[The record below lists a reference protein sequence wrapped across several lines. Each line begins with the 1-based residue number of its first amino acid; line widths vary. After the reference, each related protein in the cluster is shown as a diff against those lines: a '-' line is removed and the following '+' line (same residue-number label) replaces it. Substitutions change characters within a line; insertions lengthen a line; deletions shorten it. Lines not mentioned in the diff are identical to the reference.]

1 MQTDVIVIGGGL
13 SGLTAASLLAKR
25 GQKVLVV
32 DKSHH
37 PGGSCGIFKRDGVIF
52 DQGSAML
59 YGFGEA
65 GFNAHRFVMNCLEEP
80 INIIRHDLLY
90 CVNYQEH
97 RIRFWPDVDRF
108 AEELA
113 GVFPGERKNIFR
125 FYRDMKKLYH
135 NVMEDNQT
143 YTTADETDPK
153 VALKSMLKH
162 PLSYIKFLGY
172 LNRSAEDLLEQYF
185 KDPEIFKFFNK
196 LTSTYCYAT
205 VAEAPAVLAAVMF
218 VDNHVGGSYYPAG
231 STVFLPGK
239 LEKVIEAHGGEMMPD
254 REVVE
259 ILFKDDKPAGVRLDN
274 GEEHFADHL
283 VYSGTVWNLYG
294 KLIGEDR
301 VGYAKIEW
309 AMEQEPTYPSVV
321 LYSTVDSHVLPEG
334 TAPVEMLVGNPDE
347 LDESEVTAY
356 MFGIDDHTL
365 CPPDQQVVIAIGPTF
380 EAWDATDKDSY
391 QQQKELEKKRLIGVL
406 ERRFPGFEAGIR
418 HAEVATPHTIERYCL
433 KNGGAVAGPKQ
444 MLGQHMLR
452 RQHTRTQWD
461 TLYCCGES
469 TVMGTGTPTVT
480 VSGLSAANAILKKLG
495 LPQYAYDP
503 AMPNYI
509 RMVEKPY
516 PREKLFEGYPEE
528 ISALME
534 QAWRCQLCEDP
545 ACSHQCD
552 IPGIMRRITVGNL
565 YGAAKLAQ
573 RFMEQN
579 QKTEGPGETWE
590 TMEKNCVLCSKNQD
604 PVAIGH
610 IIQSIFE

>member
-1 MQTDVIVIGGGL
+1 MKTDVIVIGGGL

-25 GQKVLVV
+25 GLKVMVV

-37 PGGSCGIFKRDGVIF
+37 PGGSCGIFKRDGVVF

-97 RIRFWPDVDRF
+97 RVRFWPDVDRF
-108 AEELA
+108 AAELA

-135 NVMEDNQT
+135 NVMEENQT

-153 VALKSMLKH
+153 VALKSLLKH
-162 PLSYIKFLGY
+162 PLSYAKFLSY
-172 LNRSAEDLLEQYF
+172 LNRSAEGLLKQYF

-259 ILFKDDKPAGVRLDN
+259 ILFRDEKPAGVRLDN
-274 GEEHFADHL
+274 GEEHLADHL

-294 KLIGEDR
+294 KIIGPDR
-301 VGYAKIEW
+301 VDEAKVKW
-309 AMEQEPTYPSVV
+309 AKEQKPTYPSVV
-321 LYSTVDSHVLPEG
+321 LYSTVESHVLPKD
-334 TAPVEMLVGNPDE
+334 TAPVEMLVGNPDQ

-356 MFGIDDHTL
+356 MFGIDDQTL
-365 CPPDQQVVIAIGPTF
+365 CPPDRQVVIAIGPTF
-380 EAWDATDKDSY
+380 ETWDATDKEAY
-391 QQQKELEKKRLIGVL
+391 AQKKELEKQRLIGVL
-406 ERRFPGFEAGIR
+406 EKRFPGFTAGIR
-418 HAEVATPHTIERYCL
+418 YAEVATPHTIERYCL

-444 MLGQHMLR
+444 MLGQHMLKR
-452 RQHTRTQWD
+452 LHTKTQWD
-461 TLYCCGES
+461 SLYCCGES

-480 VSGLSAANAILKKLG
+480 VSGVSAANAILKKLG
-495 LPQYAYDP
+495 LDQYVYDP
-503 AMPNYI
+503 DMPNVV

-528 ISALME
+528 IRALME

-545 ACSHQCD
+545 ACSHHCD
-552 IPGIMRRITVGNL
+552 IPGIMRRIAVGNL

-579 QKTEGPGETWE
+579 NQACSPKETWE
-590 TMEKNCVLCSKNQD
+590 SMEKDCVLCSKNQE

>member
-1 MQTDVIVIGGGL
+1 MKTDVIVIGAGL

-25 GQKVLVV
+25 GLKVLVV
-32 DKSHH
+32 DKAHH
-37 PGGSCGIFKRDGVIF
+37 PGGCCGIFKRDDVVF

-80 INIIRHDLLY
+80 IDIIRHDLLY
-90 CVNYQEH
+90 VVNYQGH
-97 RIRFWPDVDRF
+97 RVRFWPDVDKF
-108 AEELA
+108 ADELA
-113 GVFPGERKNIFR
+113 GVFPGQRKNIQR

-135 NVMEDNQT
+135 NVMEENQT

-153 VALKSMLKH
+153 VALKSLLKH

-172 LNRSAEDLLEQYF
+172 LNRSAEDLLNQYF
-185 KDPEIFKFFNK
+185 TDPEIFKFFNK

-239 LEKVIEAHGGEMMPD
+239 LEKVIEAHGGEMVPD

-259 ILFKDDKPAGVRLDN
+259 ILFENKKPVGIRLDN
-274 GEEHFADHL
+274 GETHFADHI

-294 KLIGEDR
+294 KLISQDQVNNGL
-301 VGYAKIEW
+301 INW

-321 LYSTVDSHVLPEG
+321 LYSTVDKNVLPED
-334 TAPVEMLVGNPDE
+334 TAPVELLVGNPDE
-347 LDESEVTAY
+347 LDESEVTVY
-356 MFGIDDHTL
+356 MFGIDDRTL
-365 CPPDQQVVIAIGPTF
+365 CPEDRHVVIAIGPTF
-380 EAWDATDKDSY
+380 EAWDVSD
-391 QQQKELEKKRLIGVL
+391 QKGYAQMKKKEEQRLVGVL
-406 ERRFPGFEAGIR
+406 EKRFPGFAQGVR
-418 HAEVATPHTIERYCL
+418 YAEVATPHTIERYCL

-452 RQHTRTQWD
+452 RQHTQTKWD

-480 VSGLSAANAILKKLG
+480 VSGLSAANAILKKIG
-495 LPQYAYDP
+495 LEPYVYDP
-503 AMPNYI
+503 AMKNYI
-509 RMVEKPY
+509 NMVEKPF
-516 PREKLFEGYPEE
+516 PREKLFQEAPAELR
-528 ISALME
+528 SLMSE
-534 QAWRCQLCEDP
+534 AWRCQFCEHP
-545 ACSHQCD
+545 TCTHTCD
-552 IPGIMRRITVGNL
+552 IPGIMRRISVGNI

-573 RFMEQN
+573 RFMEQDG
-579 QKTEGPGETWE
+579 EADGSEETWE
-590 TMEKNCVLCSKNQD
+590 TMEANCVLSTKNQK

-610 IIQSIFE
+610 IIQTLFE